1 MVFIMLSVKGPIYTE
16 PVPGKS
22 EYIPHTK
29 RPRQVY
35 PQSHCM
41 ILNSHVR
48 RIQLR
53 KAGLGPIM
61 FRFDINLLPTGEVK
75 CLLTGVGLALLVKSP
90 SEVSELKSSHGEFR
104 KLKTS
109 ASIKRRRSIPC

>member
-22 EYIPHTK
+22 EYLPHTK

-35 PQSHCM
+35 PQSHYM

-53 KAGLGPIM
+53 KAGLGPILS
-61 FRFDINLLPTGEVK
+61 RFDIDFTTDRRGKMLVYRGRP
-75 CLLTGVGLALLVKSP
+75 CLVGQESV
-90 SEVSELKSSHGEFR
+90 
-104 KLKTS
+104 
-109 ASIKRRRSIPC
+109 